1 MGVTDLVQKLQLVT
15 NSWYGT
21 KVIPARLSRQISDGL
36 QFAVNFLHSN
46 SEPESGWLICP

>member
-1 MGVTDLVQKLQLVT
+1 MDVTDLVQKLQLVT
-15 NSWYGT
+15 NLWYGT
-21 KVIPARLSRQISDGL
+21 KGITARLLRRISDGL